1 MLSAGTAVVVAADA
15 LAAELHHPGAGLHVG
30 TVRVV
35 GHVSHAHERVVQ
47 SLVGSDSAL
56 LNDKETAQTFAYYCP
71 LGPLGHIQVPK
82 RKLLCVAERL

>member
-1 MLSAGTAVVVAADA
+1 MLRAGTAVVVAADA

-56 LNDKETAQTFAYYCP
+56 LNDKETAQTLDYYCP
-71 LGPLGHIQVPK
+71 LSPLGDKQVSTA
-82 RKLLCVAERL
+82 LCR